1 MQCTLELTLMFP
13 WPHLAV
19 YATPPGTNDIGEQF
33 AKNKS
38 MTAAETGAATAA
50 RLAMLV
56 NLTLQAS
63 HWCFVCRQAIGV
75 LFAGSVTACHL
86 PWLRLGSAYVDETIF
101 ICLAGN

>member
-1 MQCTLELTLMFP
+1 MQYTLELTLMFP

-63 HWCFVCRQAIGV
+63 HWCFVCWFCDCLPPALAPARFGV
-75 LFAGSVTACHL
+75 C
-86 PWLRLGSAYVDETIF
+86 R
-101 ICLAGN
+101 